1 MEEETNN
8 VEIIIEEEND
18 DLEDVTILMEC
29 KKKKGIG
36 KLHRF
41 GSILKLF
48 LLDQTRIQDTN
59 VRDVDLSTWLQV
71 IMELET

>member
-1 MEEETNN
+1 MKEETNN

-18 DLEDVTILMEC
+18 DLEDVTILMEG
-29 KKKKGIG
+29 KKKGIE
-36 KLHRF
+36 KLHQF
-41 GSILKLF
+41 GSILRWF

-59 VRDVDLSTWLQV
+59 VRDMDLSTWLQV

>member
-36 KLHRF
+36 KLHQF